1 MMHYIMFLEIL
12 KGSSMNET
20 IAVTN
25 NIDISIWGLVL
36 QADLVVRIVMLLLLV
51 ASIASW
57 AIIFEKVS
65 KVRALNKK
73 ANNFEDIFWSG
84 IKVEKI
90 KDNIGNNP
98 THPYESIFLAG
109 IKEWNLT
116 SQNKSSN
123 QIDIQILEQ
132 RLERTMF
139 STLNKEMEVLEKSV
153 NFLAT
158 TGSAAPFIGLF
169 GTVWGIMNSFQSI
182 ATSKN
187 TSLAI
192 VAPGIAEA
200 LLATALG
207 LLAAIPAVIFYN
219 KISNDIMSY
228 SGRLEVFLQDFT
240 TILSRQTSKK

>member
-1 MMHYIMFLEIL
+1 
-12 KGSSMNET
+12 MNES

-36 QADLVVRIVMLLLLV
+36 QADLVVRIVMLLLLML
-51 ASIASW
+51 SIFSW
-57 AIIFEKVS
+57 AIIFEKITRI
-65 KVRALNKK
+65 KNLNKL
-73 ANNFEDIFWSG
+73 AMRFESNFWSG
-84 IKVEKI
+84 IKIDQI
-90 KDNIGNNP
+90 KNDIGTTP
-98 THPYESIFLAG
+98 THPYEAIFLAG
-109 IKEWNLT
+109 IKEWELVT
-116 SQNKSSN
+116 RNKN
-123 QIDIQILEQ
+123 IINIDIMVLEK
-132 RLERTMF
+132 RLERTMA
-139 STLNKEMEVLEKSV
+139 STLNKEMEGLEKNI

-158 TGSAAPFIGLF
+158 TGSSAPFIGLF

-219 KISNDIMSY
+219 KISGDTNIY
-228 SGRLEVFLQDFT
+228 SNKLEIFINDFT
-240 TILSRQTSKK
+240 SILSRQVSKK